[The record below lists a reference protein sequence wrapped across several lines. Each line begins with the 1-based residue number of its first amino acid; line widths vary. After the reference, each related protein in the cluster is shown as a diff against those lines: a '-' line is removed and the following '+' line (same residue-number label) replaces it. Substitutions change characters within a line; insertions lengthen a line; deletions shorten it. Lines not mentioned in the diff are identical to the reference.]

1 MQKRAWNG
9 STEEW
14 IHERH
19 YTKDEVD
26 SKVGAI
32 EELMPHTLMTATINY
47 VNGSS
52 QTIRF
57 LADEIEEEEE

>member
-14 IHERH
+14 ICERH

-26 SKVGAI
+26 KKVGDI
-32 EELMPHTLMTATINY
+32 DNLIPHTSMTATITY
-47 VNGSS
+47 TNGTSK
-52 QTIRF
+52 TIR
-57 LADEIEEEEE
+57 LLVDEITE